1 MVVKSMSLGSV
12 HWKMHG
18 GRQGLYEKEVGGD
31 SEEDGEPNTTKLLLE
46 NRQNVAP
53 PGIGDALCGR
63 NKTFSSKNPASNVEI
78 KKVS

>member
-18 GRQGLYEKEVGGD
+18 GRQGLYEKEVGDD

-53 PGIGDALCGR
+53 PGIDDALCGK